1 VTENSVG
8 VINDVMKSV
17 IPSMI
22 KSYIP
27 LSIYEQSHHDIFEL
41 ILDNILTSGSI
52 KDNATR
58 HVVLEAMLSSARNE
72 DHISMLI
79 KWFVDGAVYNTA
91 GKKLEEVEISLKHKH
106 TIMER
111 IWSSEK
117 IPLQEKEALME
128 QLKKLDKSDWLD
140 NTQKVCE
147 SSHPEN
153 KQKMW
158 DLYFKKDSEMEKWG
172 LRS

>member
-1 VTENSVG
+1 
-8 VINDVMKSV
+8 MKSI
-17 IPSMI
+17 IPSVI

-79 KWFVDGAVYNTA
+79 KWFMDGAVYNTA
-91 GKKLEEVEISLKHKH
+91 GKKLQEVEISLKHKH

-111 IWSSEK
+111 IWSSAK
-117 IPLQEKEALME
+117 IPL
-128 QLKKLDKSDWLD
+128 
-140 NTQKVCE
+140 
-147 SSHPEN
+147 
-153 KQKMW
+153 
-158 DLYFKKDSEMEKWG
+158 
-172 LRS
+172 